1 MKIHEYQSKNILK
14 KHGIKV
20 PRGLTAFSE
29 SEALSLV
36 KEIGYPCVIKAQIH
50 AGGRGK
56 GGGIAIAKD
65 YSEATEFIK
74 KTINKPLVTHQTG
87 PEGKVVNRLLIEE
100 AIDIKQEL
108 YVSILL
114 DRSEE
119 LPLIM
124 ASTEGGVEIE
134 QVAEEHPEKIVK
146 EFIDPGFGP
155 QAYQWRR
162 LAFNLGLKGKA
173 FKQALNYF
181 LKLYYTFVETDAKLI
196 ENNPLVITEDEE
208 IIALDAKIKFDDNAI
223 YKHQDFLEL
232 RDTTEEDPDELK
244 ASEFNLNY
252 IKLDGEVGCMVNGAG
267 LAMATMDIIKHY
279 GAEPANFLDVGGIAS
294 SKTVANG
301 FKVLLSHPNLKSVLI
316 NIFGGIVRCDRVASG
331 IVKAIKNLDVDV
343 PVIIRLK
350 GTNAEKAAKILEK
363 SDLDFSVARNLEEAT
378 KMAVSAV
385 G

>member
-14 KHGIKV
+14 EHGIKI

-56 GGGIAIAKD
+56 GGGIAIAQD

-155 QAYQWRR
+155 QAYQLRR

-208 IIALDAKIKFDDNAI
+208 IIALDAKIKFDDNAL

-294 SKTVANG
+294 SETVANG

-343 PVIIRLK
+343 PVVIRLK
-350 GTNAEKAAKILEK
+350 GTNAEKASEILEQ
-363 SDLDFSVARNLEEAT
+363 SELDFSVARNLEEAT
-378 KMAVSAV
+378 KMAVSAAR
-385 G
+385 

>member
-1 MKIHEYQSKNILK
+1 MKIHEYQSKNILEE
-14 KHGIKV
+14 HGIKI

-29 SEALSLV
+29 TEAISLV

-56 GGGIAIAKD
+56 GGGVAIVDSHA
-65 YSEATEFIK
+65 EATDFIR

-87 PEGKVVNRLLIEE
+87 PKGKLVNRLLIEE

-119 LPLIM
+119 VPLIM

-134 QVAEEHPEKIVK
+134 QVAEEQPEKIVK

-155 QAYQWRR
+155 QAYQLRR
-162 LAFNLGLKGKA
+162 LAFKLGLEGKA
-173 FKQALNYF
+173 FKQSLKYF
-181 LKLYYTFVETDAKLI
+181 LNLYRAFVETDAKLI
-196 ENNPLVITEDEE
+196 ENNPLVITGDDDV
-208 IIALDAKIKFDDNAI
+208 IALDAKIKFDDNAL
-223 YKHQDFLEL
+223 YKHKDFLEL
-232 RDTTEEDPDELK
+232 RDTSEEDPDELK
-244 ASEFNLNY
+244 ASEYNLNY

-279 GAEPANFLDVGGIAS
+279 GAQPANFLDVGGIAS
-294 SKTVANG
+294 SETVANG
-301 FKVLLSHPNLKSVLI
+301 FRVLLSHSNLKSVLI

-331 IVKAIKNLDVDV
+331 IVEAIKTLDVDI
-343 PVIIRLK
+343 PVVIRLK
-350 GTNAEKAAKILEK
+350 GTNAEKASEILK
-363 SDLDFSVARNLEEAT
+363 NSDLDFTVAENLEEAA
-378 KMAVSAV
+378 KMAVAAAD
-385 G
+385 

>member
-14 KHGIKV
+14 EHGIKV

-56 GGGIAIAKD
+56 GGGITMVQD

-100 AIDIKQEL
+100 AIAIKQEL

-155 QAYQWRR
+155 QAYQLRR

-196 ENNPLVITEDEE
+196 ENNPLVITEDED
-208 IIALDAKIKFDDNAI
+208 IIALDAKIKFDDNAL

-294 SKTVANG
+294 SETVANG

-343 PVIIRLK
+343 PVVIRLK
-350 GTNAEKAAKILEK
+350 GTNAEKASEILEQ
-363 SDLDFSVARNLEEAT
+363 SELDFSVARNLEEAT
-378 KMAVSAV
+378 RMAVSAAR
-385 G
+385 

>member
-14 KHGIKV
+14 EHGIKI

-29 SEALSLV
+29 NEALSLV

-56 GGGIAIAKD
+56 GGGVAIVDSYA
-65 YSEATEFIK
+65 EATKFIR
-74 KTINKPLVTHQTG
+74 KTINKPLVTHQTS
-87 PEGKVVNRLLIEE
+87 PQGKIVNRLLIEE
-100 AIDIKQEL
+100 AINIKQEL

-119 LPLIM
+119 VPLIM

-134 QVAEEHPEKIVK
+134 QVAEESPEKIIK

-155 QAYQWRR
+155 QAYQLRR
-162 LAFNLGLKGKA
+162 LAFRLGLEGKA
-173 FKQALNYF
+173 FKEALKYF
-181 LKLYYTFVETDAKLI
+181 LNLYRAFVETDAKLI
-196 ENNPLVITEDEE
+196 ENNPLVITDDDEV
-208 IIALDAKIKFDDNAI
+208 IALDAKVKFDDNAL

-232 RDTTEEDPDELK
+232 RDTSEEDPDELK
-244 ASEFNLNY
+244 ASEYNLNY

-294 SKTVANG
+294 SETVANG
-301 FKVLLSHPNLKSVLI
+301 FRVLLSHSNLKSVLI

-331 IVKAIKNLDVDV
+331 IVEAIKTLNVDI
-343 PVIIRLK
+343 PVVIRLK
-350 GTNAEKAAKILEK
+350 GTNADKASEILKE
-363 SDLDFSVARNLEEAT
+363 SDLDFSVAENLENAA
-378 KMAVSAV
+378 KMAVSAA